1 MTLLHVGYYK
11 TASTWLEQRLFSGAP
26 FHQPWERIPFA
37 ETVIDPADWDFDPDE
52 ARARLAALARP
63 APDAP
68 AFSTAA
74 GAAPA
79 APDTQAVPGDPTAPA
94 APAVPVAVVSHER
107 LSGSPHAGG
116 YDAPRLAERLAA
128 LFPDARVLVVV
139 REQRAH
145 ALSCYRQY
153 VREGGA
159 TSLRRYLEPPRA
171 SRWDMPALEA
181 GFFCYDRLVA
191 RYQELFGP
199 ERVCVLAYEQLRADP
214 AAFAAAVCRHA
225 GVAAPTALP
234 TDVVNPGLC
243 GATLACK
250 RWVNWVAF
258 RDRLNPAAPIDSAR
272 LRYGIREAFRALD
285 RRLPAPLRAASDRRL
300 ERTVAAWAAGRFA
313 ASNRRLA
320 ALTGLAVAEFGYDC

>member
-11 TASTWLEQRLFSGAP
+11 TASTWLEQRLFTAPP

-63 APDAP
+63 APAQ
-68 AFSTAA
+68 TGAA
-74 GAAPA
+74 GAAPG
-79 APDTQAVPGDPTAPA
+79 APGTQAF
-94 APAVPVAVVSHER
+94 PVAVLSHER

-145 ALSCYRQY
+145 VLSCYRQY

-214 AAFAAAVCRHA
+214 VAFAAAVCGHA
-225 GVAAPTALP
+225 GVAAPPAVP

-258 RDRLNPAAPIDSAR
+258 RDRLNPAAPIDSPR

-285 RRLPAPLRAASDRRL
+285 RRLPARLRAASDRRL
-300 ERTVAAWAAGRFA
+300 ERTVAAWAAGRFS

-320 ALTGLAVAEFGYDC
+320 ELTGLPLAHLGYDVGDSGAPAG